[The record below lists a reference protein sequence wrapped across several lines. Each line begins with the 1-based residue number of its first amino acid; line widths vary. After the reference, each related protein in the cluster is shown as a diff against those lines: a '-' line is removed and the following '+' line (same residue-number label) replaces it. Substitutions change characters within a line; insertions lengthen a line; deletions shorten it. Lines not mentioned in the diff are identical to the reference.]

1 MMADYEFIFSSAV
14 RDELIGQVRGG
25 VKTWIYKDTLYVSI
39 RRDEIHMQWGI
50 SIDDMAYRITHGLSA
65 KDVAWDVLKQYKQF
79 ILNEIVEKEFFK

>member
-25 VKTWIYKDTLYVSI
+25 VKTWIHNDTLHVSI
-39 RRDEIHMQWGI
+39 RKEEIRMQWEM

-65 KDVAWDVLKQYKQF
+65 KDVVWDVLKQYRQF
-79 ILNEIVEKEFFK
+79 ILNEIIAKEFFK